1 MVMHQVFCV
10 YVIADSL
17 VYFVGLLTVA
27 VGVYLTVLTAFRTF
41 FFFQLVALSIL
52 NTRTSTLTYILFCAV
67 WLSSF
72 GDLICLK
79 GKIEWAWICGRGEVG
94 ATRKSA
100 GRGNC
105 GWGVKKKD
113 KQYCQNKSFSI
124 LKYANFM
131 IFILKHFTVCI

>member
-41 FFFQLVALSIL
+41 FLPIGCLVHPQYKDFHLDLYLVLCCLAVIFW
-52 NTRTSTLTYILFCAV
+52 RPHLFEGKNRMGVDLWQRRGGGNQEECRQGKL
-67 WLSSF
+67 WL
-72 GDLICLK
+72 GC
-79 GKIEWAWICGRGEVG
+79 
-94 ATRKSA
+94 
-100 GRGNC
+100 
-105 GWGVKKKD
+105 KKKD